1 MGRWDP
7 ACGLGLFFPFLARGA
22 PGRLAYGGRAAL
34 SDQLTVT
41 PKMEVTPRNLQDT
54 VRPSDL
60 RAAEFKRSW
69 CRVAPPAKP
78 FESAKTTV
86 MESCILDER
95 RIFTLALLAEMWYN
109 VLVALAEK
117 GVGVPVEAQ
126 ARAVHGRIAH
136 TYIGEG
142 SYKGHL
148 WDLNPH
154 HCAGRL

>member
-1 MGRWDP
+1 
-7 ACGLGLFFPFLARGA
+7 
-22 PGRLAYGGRAAL
+22 
-34 SDQLTVT
+34 
-41 PKMEVTPRNLQDT
+41 
-54 VRPSDL
+54 
-60 RAAEFKRSW
+60 
-69 CRVAPPAKP
+69 
-78 FESAKTTV
+78 